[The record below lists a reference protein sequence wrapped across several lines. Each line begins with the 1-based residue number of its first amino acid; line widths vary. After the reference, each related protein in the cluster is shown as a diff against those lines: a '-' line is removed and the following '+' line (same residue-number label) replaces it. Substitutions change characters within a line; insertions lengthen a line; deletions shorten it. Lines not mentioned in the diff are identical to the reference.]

1 MTCCSENV
9 SPPVILSPVILS
21 PVYIASVS
29 SITGFSMYLDYAKNR
44 SVSPVYI
51 ASVSSITGFSMY
63 LDYAKNRSVSPVSSA
78 SSVSSASPVSS
89 VLSSPVPLRR
99 IVTPDIIKA
108 LYTSPT
114 ASPKLYQIYSTINVS
129 HYSLSNSP
137 FNSLSNSPFNSLS
150 NSPFNSPSTM
160 RVYYSPNTLARFLSS
175 INETDL

>member
-9 SPPVILSPVILS
+9 SPPVILSPVIL
-21 PVYIASVS
+21 
-29 SITGFSMYLDYAKNR
+29 
-44 SVSPVYI
+44 SPVYI

-114 ASPKLYQIYSTINVS
+114 ASPKLYQIHSTINVP
-129 HYSLSNSP
+129 HYSLSNS
-137 FNSLSNSPFNSLS
+137 LSNSLFNSPS
-150 NSPFNSPSTM
+150 NSPSTM

-175 INETDL
+175 INETD